1 MANSAYGSGLNLDAL
16 MVPVQ
21 AATVFAAQEQSLYL
35 PGTLVPMVNVPA
47 GSASA
52 QVAVMGSVDA
62 QTLTVEGNPSAD
74 PAVPGPQDFDTVLPT
89 DTKKTINLDLIA
101 ARTVLRDF
109 GGVDVNDMGRI
120 MGNSIAAAV
129 DKKISAEMANLTQ
142 QEITDTT
149 DNALLN
155 EFYKA
160 VGAIRNA
167 GETGQLAAVVSAAAY
182 AEFMKVIGSAAFSAA
197 DLQNAAM
204 RTGALGVIA
213 GVPVFTS
220 AYLNDSVTGVTGTK
234 AAIFGMEALR
244 GATQGG
250 VKLEVER
257 RAAAVGNDVV
267 ASIAFGVTT
276 LDATRGILL
285 KDAV

>member
-1 MANSAYGSGLNLDAL
+1 MANAAYGSGLNLDAL

-21 AATVFAAQEQSLYL
+21 AATVYAAQEQSLYL
-35 PGTLVPMVNVPA
+35 PGTLIPMVDVPA

-52 QVAVMGSVDA
+52 QVAVMGSVTA
-62 QTLTVEGNPSAD
+62 TTITAVEEVAPGAD
-74 PAVPGPQDFDTVLPT
+74 LETVLPT
-89 DTKKTINLDLIA
+89 DAKKSIDLELIA

-129 DKKISAEMANLTQ
+129 DTKISAEFANLTQ
-142 QEITDTT
+142 QEVDPATGDILD
-149 DNALLN
+149 
-155 EFYKA
+155 EFFKA

-167 GETGQLAAVVSAAAY
+167 GEMGPLAAVVSAAAY
-182 AEFMKVIGSAAFSAA
+182 ADFMKVIGSDAYAAA
-197 DLQNAAM
+197 DVQNAAM
-204 RTGALGVIA
+204 RTGALGTIA
-213 GVPVFTS
+213 GVPCFVS
-220 AYLNDSVTGVTGTK
+220 AHLNDTNTGVTGTK
-234 AAIFGMEALR
+234 AAIFGQEALR

-267 ASIAFGVTT
+267 SSIAFGIET

-285 KDAV
+285 KDAA

>member
-35 PGTLVPMVNVPA
+35 PGTLVPMVDVPA

-52 QVAVMGSVDA
+52 QVAVMGSVA
-62 QTLTVEGNPSAD
+62 ATTITAEA
-74 PAVPGPQDFDTVLPT
+74 APGVDFDSVLPT
-89 DTKKTINLDLIA
+89 DTKKTIDLELIA
-101 ARTVLRDF
+101 ARTVLRDL
-109 GGVDVNDMGRI
+109 GGVDTADMGRI

-129 DKKISAEMANLTQ
+129 DTKISSEFANLTQ
-142 QEITDTT
+142 QEQTEDML
-149 DNALLN
+149 D
-155 EFYKA
+155 EFYNA
-160 VGAIRNA
+160 IGAIRTA

-182 AEFMKVIGSAAFSAA
+182 AEFMKIIGSNAFAAA

-220 AYLNDSVTGVTGTK
+220 AYLNDTNTGVTGTK

-257 RAAAVGNDVV
+257 RAAAVGSDVV
-267 ASIAFGVTT
+267 ASIAFGVET
-276 LDATRGILL
+276 LDATRGILI
-285 KDAV
+285 KDAA

>member
-1 MANSAYGSGLNLDAL
+1 ML
-16 MVPVQ
+16 
-21 AATVFAAQEQSLYL
+21 
-35 PGTLVPMVNVPA
+35 
-47 GSASA
+47 
-52 QVAVMGSVDA
+52 
-62 QTLTVEGNPSAD
+62 
-74 PAVPGPQDFDTVLPT
+74 
-89 DTKKTINLDLIA
+89 
-101 ARTVLRDF
+101 ARTVLRDL

-129 DKKISAEMANLTQ
+129 DTAISKEMANLTQ
-142 QEITDTT
+142 QEVTDTT

-182 AEFMKVIGSAAFSAA
+182 AEFMEVIGSAAFAAA

-220 AYLNDSVTGVTGTK
+220 AYLNDC
-234 AAIFGMEALR
+234 
-244 GATQGG
+244 
-250 VKLEVER
+250 
-257 RAAAVGNDVV
+257 NYW
-267 ASIAFGVTT
+267 
-276 LDATRGILL
+276 
-285 KDAV
+285 

>member
-1 MANSAYGSGLNLDAL
+1 MPNSAYGSGLSLDAL

-21 AATVFAAQEQSLYL
+21 AATVYAAQEQSLYL
-35 PGTLVPMVNVPA
+35 PGTLIPMVDVPA

-52 QVAVMGSVDA
+52 QVAVMGSVTA
-62 QTLTVEGNPSAD
+62 TTITAVEEVAPGAD
-74 PAVPGPQDFDTVLPT
+74 LETVLPT
-89 DTKKTINLDLIA
+89 DAKKSIDLELIA

-129 DKKISAEMANLTQ
+129 DTKISAEFANLTQ
-142 QEITDTT
+142 QEIVPATGDIL
-149 DNALLN
+149 D
-155 EFYKA
+155 EFFKA

-167 GETGQLAAVVSAAAY
+167 GEMGPLAAVVSAAAY
-182 AEFMKVIGSAAFSAA
+182 AEFMKIIGSDAYAAA
-197 DLQNAAM
+197 DVQNAAM
-204 RTGALGVIA
+204 RSGALGTIA
-213 GVPVFTS
+213 GVPCFVS
-220 AYLNDSVTGVTGTK
+220 AHLNDTNTGVTGTK
-234 AAIFGMEALR
+234 AAIFGQEALR

-267 ASIAFGVTT
+267 SSIAFGIET

-285 KDAV
+285 KDAA

>member
-35 PGTLVPMVNVPA
+35 PGTLVPMVDVPA

-52 QVAVMGSVDA
+52 QVAVMGSVA
-62 QTLTVEGNPSAD
+62 ATTVSAE
-74 PAVPGPQDFDTVLPT
+74 AVPGADFDAVLPA
-89 DTKKTINLDLIA
+89 DVKKTIALDLIA
-101 ARTVLRDF
+101 ARTVIRDL

-120 MGNSIAAAV
+120 MGNAIASAV
-129 DKKISAEMANLTQ
+129 DTAISAEMANLTQ
-142 QEITDTT
+142 QEVTT
-149 DNALLN
+149 DLLK
-155 EFYKA
+155 EFYEA
-160 VGAIRNA
+160 VGTIRNA
-167 GETGQLAAVVSAAAY
+167 GETGPLAAVVSAAAY
-182 AEFMKVIGSAAFSAA
+182 ADFMNIIGSAAFASA

-220 AYLNDSVTGVTGTK
+220 AFLNDTNTGVTGTK
-234 AAIFGMEALR
+234 AAVFSMDALR

-250 VKLEVER
+250 VKIEMDR
-257 RAAAVGNDVV
+257 RAAAVGSDVV

-276 LDATRGILL
+276 LDATRGVLI
-285 KDAV
+285 KDAA

>member
-1 MANSAYGSGLNLDAL
+1 MANAAYGSGLNLDAL

-21 AATVFAAQEQSLYL
+21 AATVYAAQEQSLYL
-35 PGTLVPMVNVPA
+35 PGTLIPMVDVPA

-52 QVAVMGSVDA
+52 QVAVMGSVTA
-62 QTLTVEGNPSAD
+62 TTITAVEEVAPGAD
-74 PAVPGPQDFDTVLPT
+74 LETVLPT
-89 DTKKTINLDLIA
+89 DAKKSIDLELIA

-129 DKKISAEMANLTQ
+129 DTKISAEFANLTQ
-142 QEITDTT
+142 QEIVPATGDIL
-149 DNALLN
+149 D
-155 EFYKA
+155 EFFKA

-167 GETGQLAAVVSAAAY
+167 GEMGPLAAVVSAAAY
-182 AEFMKVIGSAAFSAA
+182 ADFMKVIGSDAYAAA
-197 DLQNAAM
+197 DVQNAAM
-204 RTGALGVIA
+204 RTGALGTIA
-213 GVPVFTS
+213 GVPCFVS
-220 AYLNDSVTGVTGTK
+220 AHLNDTNTGVTGTK
-234 AAIFGMEALR
+234 AAIFGQEALR

-267 ASIAFGVTT
+267 SSIAFGIET

-285 KDAV
+285 KDAA

>member
-1 MANSAYGSGLNLDAL
+1 MANSAYGSGLNLTAL

-21 AATVFAAQEQSLYL
+21 AATVFAAQETSLYL
-35 PGTLVPMVNVPA
+35 PGALVPMVNVPA
-47 GSASA
+47 GSSSA
-52 QVAVMGSVDA
+52 QVAVMGSVPA
-62 QTLTVEGNPSAD
+62 QTITAEGL
-74 PAVPGPQDFDTVLPT
+74 PGTAPGDFETQLPT
-89 DTKKTINLDLIA
+89 NATVSIALELIA

-109 GGVDVNDMGRI
+109 GGVDVADMGRI

-129 DKKISAEMANLTQ
+129 DTKISAQFASLTQ
-142 QEITDTT
+142 QEVVSTD
-149 DNALLN
+149 LLE

-160 VGAIRNA
+160 IGAIRSA
-167 GETGQLAAVVSAAAY
+167 GETGPLSAVVSAAAY
-182 AEFMKVIGSAAFSAA
+182 ADFMKIIGSAAFSNA

-213 GVPVFTS
+213 GVQVYTS
-220 AYLNDSVTGVTGTK
+220 AHLNDTNTGVTGTK
-234 AAIFGMEALR
+234 AAIFSMEALR

-267 ASIAFGVTT
+267 ASIAFGVNT

>member
-1 MANSAYGSGLNLDAL
+1 MANAAYGSGLNLDAL

-21 AATVFAAQEQSLYL
+21 AATVYAAQEQSLYL
-35 PGTLVPMVNVPA
+35 PGTLIPMVDVPA

-52 QVAVMGSVDA
+52 QVAVMGSVTATTITSED
-62 QTLTVEGNPSAD
+62 VGGSGN
-74 PAVPGPQDFDTVLPT
+74 PQDFDTVLPT
-89 DTKKTINLDLIA
+89 DTKKSIDLELIA

-129 DKKISAEMANLTQ
+129 DTKISAEFANLTQ
-142 QEITDTT
+142 QEVDPATGDILD
-149 DNALLN
+149 
-155 EFYKA
+155 EFFKA

-167 GETGQLAAVVSAAAY
+167 GEMGPLAAVVSAAAY
-182 AEFMKVIGSAAFSAA
+182 ADFMKIIGSDAYAAA
-197 DLQNAAM
+197 DVQNAAM
-204 RTGALGVIA
+204 RTGALGTIA
-213 GVPVFTS
+213 GVPCFVS
-220 AYLNDSVTGVTGTK
+220 AHLNDTNTGVTGTK
-234 AAIFGMEALR
+234 AAIFGQEALR

-267 ASIAFGVTT
+267 SSIAFGIET

-285 KDAV
+285 KDAA

>member
-1 MANSAYGSGLNLDAL
+1 MPNSAYGSGLNLTAL

-21 AATVFAAQEQSLYL
+21 AATVFAAQETSLYL
-35 PGTLVPMVNVPA
+35 PGALVPFVNVPA
-47 GSASA
+47 GSSSA
-52 QVAVMGSVDA
+52 QVAVMGSVPA
-62 QTLTVEGNPSAD
+62 QTITAEGIPGTAPGDFETQLPSIA
-74 PAVPGPQDFDTVLPT
+74 PV
-89 DTKKTINLDLIA
+89 TIALELIA

-109 GGVDVNDMGRI
+109 GGVDVADMGRI

-129 DKKISAEMANLTQ
+129 DTKVSAQFANLTQ
-142 QEITDTT
+142 QEVVSTD
-149 DNALLN
+149 LLE

-160 VGAIRNA
+160 IGAIRA
-167 GETGQLAAVVSAAAY
+167 QGETGPLSAVVSAEAY
-182 AEFMKVIGSAAFSAA
+182 GEFMKIIGSAAFSNA

-204 RTGALGVIA
+204 RTGMLGVIA
-213 GVPVFTS
+213 GVQVYTS
-220 AYLNDSVTGVTGTK
+220 AHLNSTTTGVAGTK
-234 AAIFGMEALR
+234 AAIFSMEALR

-257 RAAAVGNDVV
+257 RAAAVGNDIV
-267 ASIAFGVTT
+267 ASIAFGVNT

>member
-35 PGTLVPMVNVPA
+35 PGTLVPMVDVPA

-52 QVAVMGSVDA
+52 QVAVMGSVVA
-62 QTLTVEGNPSAD
+62 TTITSEA
-74 PAVPGPQDFDTVLPT
+74 APGADFDSVLPA
-89 DTKKTINLDLIA
+89 DTKKTIDLDLIA
-101 ARTVLRDF
+101 SRTVLRDL

-120 MGNSIAAAV
+120 MGNAIAAAV
-129 DKKISAEMANLTQ
+129 DTKISTEFANLTQ
-142 QEITDTT
+142 AEQTEDML
-149 DNALLN
+149 D

-167 GETGQLAAVVSAAAY
+167 GETGPLAAVVSAAAY
-182 AEFMKVIGSAAFSAA
+182 AEFMKIIGSGAFAAA

-220 AYLNDSVTGVTGTK
+220 AYLNDTNTGVTGTK

-267 ASIAFGVTT
+267 ASIAFGVET
-276 LDATRGILL
+276 LDATRGVLI
-285 KDAV
+285 KNAA

>member
-1 MANSAYGSGLNLDAL
+1 MANAAYGSGLNLDAL

-35 PGTLVPMVNVPA
+35 PGTLVPMVDVPA

-52 QVAVMGSVDA
+52 QVAVMGSVVA
-62 QTLTVEGNPSAD
+62 SKITSEAT
-74 PAVPGPQDFDTVLPT
+74 PGADFDSVLPT
-89 DTKKTINLDLIA
+89 DTKKTIDLDLIC
-101 ARTVLRDF
+101 ARTVLRDL

-120 MGNSIAAAV
+120 MGNAIAASV
-129 DKKISAEMANLTQ
+129 DTAISAEMANLTQ
-142 QEITDTT
+142 QEVTD
-149 DNALLN
+149 ASLLN

-160 VGAIRNA
+160 IGAIRNA
-167 GETGQLAAVVSAAAY
+167 GETGALAAVVSAAAY
-182 AEFMKVIGSAAFSAA
+182 AEFMEVIGSAAFASA

-220 AYLNDSVTGVTGTK
+220 AYLNDTNTGVTGTK

-285 KDAV
+285 KDAA

>member
-35 PGTLVPMVNVPA
+35 PGTLVPMVDVPA

-52 QVAVMGSVDA
+52 QVAVMGSVA
-62 QTLTVEGNPSAD
+62 ASTITAEA
-74 PAVPGPQDFDTVLPT
+74 APGVDFDSVLPT
-89 DTKKTINLDLIA
+89 DTKKTIDLDLIA
-101 ARTVLRDF
+101 ARTVLRDL

-120 MGNSIAAAV
+120 MGNAIAAAV
-129 DKKISAEMANLTQ
+129 DTQISAEMANLTQ
-142 QEITDTT
+142 QEVTQD
-149 DNALLN
+149 LLK
-155 EFYKA
+155 EFYAA
-160 VGAIRNA
+160 VGTIRNA
-167 GETGQLAAVVSAAAY
+167 GETGPLAAVVSAAAY
-182 AEFMKVIGSAAFSAA
+182 ADFMEIIGSAAFAAA

-220 AYLNDSVTGVTGTK
+220 AYLNDTNTGVTGTK

-276 LDATRGILL
+276 LDATRGVLI
-285 KDAV
+285 KDAA